1 MGKIMRRVLII
12 VPAAAL
18 QVLWHLMLIKW
29 LSPYAPLIVS
39 ALSVVAFFLVL
50 YIITKRDES
59 TYKLLWLLV
68 ILTMPL
74 VGTLL
79 YLFFGNMR
87 TAKPLKKRL
96 ESAQNS
102 GDTQPL
108 EIGKTPFDGDKRM
121 EQTVRWLEASVLKT
135 AVQGLVR
142 IVIRPFRYLL

>member
-29 LSPYAPLIVS
+29 LSPYAPLIES

-50 YIITKRDES
+50 YIIIKRDES

-87 TAKPLKKRL
+87 TAKPLKNALRVRKAAAIHSRLKSEKRPL
-96 ESAQNS
+96 TAISAWS
-102 GDTQPL
+102 RRCAGSRRL
-108 EIGKTPFDGDKRM
+108 
-121 EQTVRWLEASVLKT
+121 S
-135 AVQGLVR
+135 
-142 IVIRPFRYLL
+142 